1 MTSAPRQAVRDTARA
16 PLSSLGIPFGLSGL
30 AGTWTM
36 AGLTSLAPALI
47 AEWLWMLAAVA

>member
-36 AGLTSLAPALI
+36 AGVSPRPG
-47 AEWLWMLAAVA
+47 